1 MKRFL
6 VVLVLL
12 MAVSFAAEDA
22 FRIQNQKTFPT
33 SVQAGDKEVI
43 MQLDLYHAGRIT
55 YENITVELDFSQ
67 QFEAVKSTYSLERL
81 LPGQTATV
89 SFRFNVKPGVDPG
102 TYTIPLTIKYTETS
116 GPYVTMTNK
125 EIYISISSTPSL
137 KLQDI
142 LFSPSPHI
150 GQDFNIIFVINN
162 TGALPA
168 SNVVANISVASTAHI
183 TWIPDYQTIDYIAP
197 NSISNI
203 SFKGVVSSES
213 GPGAY
218 QGAVSL
224 AYSNKTLS
232 NSFILEIHGKPDVK
246 LAGSQTDK
254 TPYVGE
260 KITLSVQ
267 LEDIGKEK
275 ARSVQ
280 AKLKD
285 STLMGTLT
293 SYVGTIEPD
302 DTGSAIFDITL
313 AKAGSYTIPLEFTYT
328 DDEGN
333 TYVQSEDIM
342 LFVYTRPFDFSGVV
356 LLAIVAAVL
365 WYWMKRR
372 KKKRT
377 IDKMVE

>member
-1 MKRFL
+1 MKRFF
-6 VVLVLL
+6 VVLLLL
-12 MAVSFAAEDA
+12 MVVSFAAEDA
-22 FRIQNQKTFPT
+22 LRIQNQKTTPAAI
-33 SVQAGDKEVI
+33 QAGDKDV
-43 MQLDLYHAGRIT
+43 MLQFDLYHAGRIT
-55 YENITVELDFSQ
+55 YESITVELNLPE
-67 QFEAVKSTYSLERL
+67 QFEGIRTTYSVDRL
-81 LPGQTATV
+81 LPGDTATM
-89 SFRFNVKPGVDPG
+89 SFRFNVKQVDPG
-102 TYTIPLTIKYTETS
+102 TYTIPVTIKYTETS
-116 GPYVTMTNK
+116 GPYQTATDRQ
-125 EIYISISSTPSL
+125 IYISISSVPTLRLDNINFLPTA
-137 KLQDI
+137 
-142 LFSPSPHI
+142 HI
-150 GQDFNIIFVINN
+150 GKSFDAVFTLNN
-162 TGALPA
+162 TGALAA
-168 SNVVANISVASTAHI
+168 SNIVATISTASTASI
-183 TWIPDYQTIDYIAP
+183 TWIPDYQIIDYIAP
-197 NSISNI
+197 SSLVNVT
-203 SFKGVVSSES
+203 FKGMVSLETA
-213 GPGAY
+213 PGAY
-218 QGAVSL
+218 QGSVEFV
-224 AYSNKTLS
+224 YSNKSLS
-232 NSFILEIHGKPDVK
+232 NDFILEVHGTPDLK

-285 STLMGTLT
+285 PTIMGTLT
-293 SYVGTIEPD
+293 SYVGTIESD

-333 TYVQSEDIM
+333 TYVQSEDIS

-365 WYWMKRR
+365 WYWMKRK